1 MGTFLQLSG
10 IIGSESRENSPFIRS
25 SCAPQTH
32 PHRRISPNPPQESF
46 CGFFVFWK
54 FLQARYNFVRSF
66 LQMGA
71 MIDTDGG
78 NAPDKQ
84 SGQRCGAACC
94 RKVRRSPPRRANG
107 GKLVCAC
114 LFLPRGSSERPR
126 FFVCGQ
132 PGANVRGSVAG
143 SERKNRREAGG
154 FLCQREMSSIATGRV
169 TMDKMVPVA

>member
-10 IIGSESRENSPFIRS
+10 IIRSESRENSPFIRS

-126 FFVCGQ
+126 FFVCGAAPDEC
-132 PGANVRGSVAG
+132 PGKRRGKRTEKPPG
-143 SERKNRREAGG
+143 SRRFFVSEGDEQHRDG
-154 FLCQREMSSIATGRV
+154 KG
-169 TMDKMVPVA
+169 DDG